1 MSGQKA
7 ASGRSWGGLGV
18 GASERC
24 HGAGGAE
31 WGLAVERG
39 LGSTRQ
45 RQSGVV
51 GRLVWPGAKRE
62 PSRRASGLSPLRPC
76 GWARPEA
83 SAVCAVGQA
92 VPSLRHPSSHRG
104 AQQLLCL
111 VRAQIH
117 LPPPPSHPLPVT
129 NTPSLVL
136 TQVQFI
142 GVLLSLALWAAL
154 QLSLAHSPAVGPYL
168 QGRPGLRV

>member
-1 MSGQKA
+1 MLCLWVRGSAADGGPGEPEGSFVSGQKA

-31 WGLAVERG
+31 WGLAMERG

-129 NTPSLVL
+129 NTPSLAL
-136 TQVQFI
+136 TEEEGSFPPTGAQPK
-142 GVLLSLALWAAL
+142 S
-154 QLSLAHSPAVGPYL
+154 
-168 QGRPGLRV
+168 